1 MRIRYYF
8 GRLSKEQ
15 QEELEAILLE
25 EMDMQSW
32 YAVTFCSLM
41 GGEILLPIH

>member
-8 GRLSKEQ
+8 GRLSRQEQ
-15 QEELEAILLE
+15 EALEAILLE

-32 YAVTFCSLM
+32 YTVTISTIL
-41 GGEILLPIH
+41 GGEIVLPIH

>member
-15 QEELEAILLE
+15 QEALVAILLE
-25 EMDMQSW
+25 EMDMQAW
-32 YAVTFCSLM
+32 YAVSYSTIM